1 MNSAVVL
8 VIVMLLASHVSS
20 SPVINFSWDTPRHFC
35 GSQLANVLALICSNG
50 YNFHPASDDVT
61 VPSRRRKRVIVEE
74 CCENTCTPK
83 HLKSYCWENRRSDT
97 RSVLELSASV
107 EKPSVDKNVKP
118 QKDPTSNTLSQ
129 SQSNSLLQAEYT
141 TVKTKS
147 YSIIPNS
154 KELGRQNDIKTNKYN
169 TVPYVPKKEAV
180 IVQDPVPGRV
190 KTVTPYFDK
199 MPSVIVTKTT
209 QY

>member
-1 MNSAVVL
+1 MNSTVVL

-74 CCENTCTPK
+74 CCENTCTPH
-83 HLKSYCWENRRSDT
+83 HLKAYCWENRRSDT
-97 RSVLELSASV
+97 RSVLEPSASV

-118 QKDPTSNTLSQ
+118 QKDPTSNTLVVD
-129 SQSNSLLQAEYT
+129 NSLLQAEPENA
-141 TVKTKS
+141 KTKS
-147 YSIIPNS
+147 NSIIPNS
-154 KELGRQNDIKTNKYN
+154 KELGRPNDIKTTKPN
-169 TVPYVPKKEAV
+169 TVPSVPKKALN
-180 IVQDPVPGRV
+180 VQDPVPGRV
-190 KTVTPYFDK
+190 KTVKPYFDK
-199 MPSVIVTKTT
+199 MPSVIDTKTT
-209 QY
+209 QH

>member
-20 SPVINFSWDTPRHFC
+20 SPIINFSWDTPRHFC

-74 CCENTCTPK
+74 CCENTCTPH
-83 HLKSYCWENRRSDT
+83 HLKSYCWENRKSDT
-97 RSVLELSASV
+97 WSVLEPPASV
-107 EKPSVDKNVKP
+107 EKPLVDKNVKP
-118 QKDPTSNTLSQ
+118 QKDPTSNTLLVVD
-129 SQSNSLLQAEYT
+129 NSLLQAEHA

-147 YSIIPNS
+147 NSIIPNS
-154 KELGRQNDIKTNKYN
+154 KELGRQHDIKTIKYN

-209 QY
+209 QH

>member
-20 SPVINFSWDTPRHFC
+20 SPIINFSWDTPRHFC

-74 CCENTCTPK
+74 CCENTCTPH
-83 HLKSYCWENRRSDT
+83 HLKAYCWENRRSDT
-97 RSVLELSASV
+97 RSVLEPSASV

-118 QKDPTSNTLSQ
+118 QKDPTSNTLVVD
-129 SQSNSLLQAEYT
+129 NSLMQAEQA

-147 YSIIPNS
+147 NSIIIPNS
-154 KELGRQNDIKTNKYN
+154 KELGRQNNIKTIKYN
-169 TVPYVPKKEAV
+169 TVSYVPKKEAV

-209 QY
+209 QH